1 MKRVGSYV
9 MKELTGKEVAESIY
23 THIRASIEEMV
34 KKGGRIPSLAVILV
48 GDDPASQAY
57 VGSKQ
62 KMCEKL
68 GYGHKDIRLPGDT
81 SQEELMKQIY
91 ALNDD
96 DSVDGILVQLPLPSH
111 LDETEAITSITPE
124 KDVDGLHPSNLG
136 KLVREEETLYSCTP
150 HGIYQML
157 KYYGIEISGKH
168 VVVVGRSTLMGKP
181 MALLLAQ
188 KGIDATVT
196 ICHSRTKNLAEI
208 TSQADILIAAIGRP
222 HMITSEMVKEGAVVI
237 DVGINRV
244 DDPSAKRGYRLTG
257 DVDFE
262 DVKEKSS
269 AITPVPRGVGV
280 MTIAMLM
287 DNTLI
292 ASRKRQGL

>member
-1 MKRVGSYV
+1 MR
-9 MKELTGKEVAESIY
+9 ELTGKEVAESVY
-23 THIRASIEEMV
+23 TDIRTTLSDMIDR
-34 KKGGRIPSLAVILV
+34 GGRMPSLAVILV

-62 KMCEKL
+62 RMCEKL
-68 GYGHKDIRLPGDT
+68 GYSHNDIRMPADT
-81 SQEELMKQIY
+81 TQDLLMEKIH
-91 ALNDD
+91 ALNAD

-111 LDETEAITSITPE
+111 LDESEAITSIDPE
-124 KDVDGLHPSNLG
+124 KDVDGLHPVNLG
-136 KLVREEETLYSCTP
+136 RLVREEETLYSCTP
-150 HGIYQML
+150 YGIYQML
-157 KYYGIEISGKH
+157 NYYEIPIRSQH

-196 ICHSRTKNLAEI
+196 ICHSRTKNLGEI

-222 HMITSEMVKEGAVVI
+222 HMITSDMVKDGAVVI

-244 DDPSAKRGYRLTG
+244 DDPSSSKGYRLTG
-257 DVDFE
+257 DVDFAG
-262 DVKEKSS
+262 VSGKAS

-287 DNTLI
+287 KNTLL
-292 ASRKRQGL
+292 ASQRRQGL

>member
-1 MKRVGSYV
+1 

-23 THIRASIEEMV
+23 ENIQTTVEAMV
-34 KKGGRIPSLAVILV
+34 NKGGRMPSLAVILV

-62 KMCEKL
+62 RMCEKL
-68 GYGHKDIRLPGDT
+68 GYGHEDIRMPAET
-81 SQEELMKQIY
+81 TQEELMEKIH
-91 ALNDD
+91 ALNND
-96 DSVDGILVQLPLPSH
+96 DSIDGILVQLPLPKH
-111 LDETEAITSITPE
+111 LDETEAITSILPE

-150 HGIYQML
+150 NGIFQML
-157 KYYGIEISGKH
+157 KYYGIEISGQH

-188 KGIDATVT
+188 KGVDATVT
-196 ICHSRTKNLAEI
+196 ICHSRTKNLKEI
-208 TSQADILIAAIGRP
+208 TSQADILVAAIGRP
-222 HMITSEMVKEGAVVI
+222 HMITSDMVKDGAVVI

-244 DDPSAKRGYRLTG
+244 DDPTSKKGYRLTG

-262 DVKEKSS
+262 NVKEKAS